1 MFTKKHFI
9 NTISILL
16 LLVINFIY
24 LSDNSLSFLISPVI
38 YFIVLTLLL
47 CVLIFY
53 IDKSLPAGGAINHK
67 SFIILYLIVL
77 LMFGTFE
84 FIFNHSQGLASF
96 VSFNW
101 LTNFIK
107 GIFPYNNNNYAHNLP
122 FLYYIDSPFFLLGN
136 EEIIGLFGLILF
148 FILLLQISLTNKEL
162 IIRLGAFLLL
172 PIVYYEVVTGGD
184 SLTNAVLIISII
196 FILDKFVN
204 VDKVNI
210 KFIFLSFLFGAFLCT
225 RIIAVIP
232 ILLSVLFF
240 FRNNFKNLLLFIL
253 LSLLVCFA
261 LIAPFIRWD
270 YSSFTLFGPFAG
282 AITELPIWVYLV
294 LFVILIY
301 AGWMISDMQEL
312 FFVSGLVLFFI
323 ALLIFLRGENYFD
336 EMVFGLP
343 FFILSIKEYQVDNFL
358 GKKISIK

>member
-1 MFTKKHFI
+1 MFTNKHFI
-9 NTISILL
+9 NTISILF

-24 LSDNSLSFLISPVI
+24 LSDNLLSLLISPVI
-38 YFIVLTLLL
+38 YFIVLALLL
-47 CVLIFY
+47 CLLIFY
-53 IDKSLPAGGAINHK
+53 IDKRLPAGGAINHK

-77 LMFGTFE
+77 LMFAVFE
-84 FIFNHSQGLASF
+84 FTFNHSQGLTSL

-107 GIFPYNNNNYAHNLP
+107 GIFPYKNHYAHNLP

-136 EEIIGLFGLILF
+136 EGIIGLFGLMLF
-148 FILLLQISLTNKEL
+148 FILLQQISLTNKEL
-162 IIRLGAFLLL
+162 IIRSSTFLLL

-196 FILDKFVN
+196 YILGKFVN

-225 RIIAVIP
+225 RMIAVIP
-232 ILLSVLFF
+232 ILLSILFF

-270 YSSFTLFGPFAG
+270 YSLFTLYGPFAG
-282 AITELPIWVYLV
+282 AIAELPIWVYIV
-294 LFVILIY
+294 SFVILIY
-301 AGWMISDMQEL
+301 TGWMISDMQEL
-312 FFVSGLVLFFI
+312 FFVSGLILFFTSLI
-323 ALLIFLRGENYFD
+323 IFLRGENYFD
-336 EMVFGLP
+336 EMIFSLP
-343 FFILSIKEYQVDNFL
+343 FFILSIQEYQVDKFL
-358 GKKISIK
+358 GKKIPIK